1 MKCKIIVCSDRC
13 SSGQST
19 DKSGPALEEMVKNQL
34 EILETEIKIVPDE
47 IELIKS
53 ELISATENNFSL
65 ILTSGGTGFAPRD
78 VTPEATRAVIG
89 KFPTYCRISASRYS
103 VYFKK
108 GNDKILSN
116 SAK

>member
-19 DKSGPALEEMVKNQL
+19 DKSGPALEKMVKNKL
-34 EILETEIKIVPDE
+34 DILNTEIKIVPDE
-47 IELIKS
+47 IEVIKN

-65 ILTSGGTGFAPRD
+65 VLTSGGTGFAPRD

-89 KFPTYCRISASRYS
+89 KVPNFAR
-103 VYFKK
+103 VF
-108 GNDKILSN
+108 DLH
-116 SAK
+116 